1 MDTTAAAAS
10 SPPLRIFL
18 SGDRF
23 LVWEP
28 RDIYSL
34 RCQHRIMGCLVGALP
49 SNKRQAAQLGPPLSL
64 SFEEAVLATEQGFAE
79 VVDCASASSA
89 DAAAASPASDRAT
102 AFCAIPTACAEWSAA
117 PLPTLQPTELMRLAG
132 TGRQAHVRVFRDLW
146 ERGWAITLGT
156 KFGADYLV
164 YPGDPMVHHAGAWS
178 GRRTQEPRARHRR
191 RRRRWCRSFLPPPAL
206 AAAHTVH
213 VAPPE
218 RPLRPLEMV
227 AAARL
232 AHDAKKSAVLAHCTE
247 HDEAVRSPGRAS
259 RSLSAAWALLLLA
272 LEHSALDARRGV
284 PSRCAT

>member
-10 SPPLRIFL
+10 PPPLRIFL

-164 YPGDPMVHHAGAWS
+164 YPGDPMAHH
-178 GRRTQEPRARHRR
+178 
-191 RRRRWCRSFLPPPAL
+191 
-206 AAAHTVH
+206 AAHTVH